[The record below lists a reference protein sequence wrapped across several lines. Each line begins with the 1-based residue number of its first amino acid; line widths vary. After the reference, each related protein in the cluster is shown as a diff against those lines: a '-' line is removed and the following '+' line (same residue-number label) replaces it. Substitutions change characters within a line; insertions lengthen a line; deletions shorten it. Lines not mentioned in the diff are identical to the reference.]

1 MYKEKTMSKLY
12 RLYKNICFAF
22 WMYFNLRHLRPFHYK
37 IKNYRDK
44 GDDVN
49 ERVQILNS
57 TTTWGGGIM
66 KKYKI
71 NLKVTGV
78 ENIPEGPVVFVS
90 NHQGYADIPVYG
102 AAINMKQIGFVAK
115 TSLGKIPVFGEW
127 IRDIRSVFI
136 ERDDPRASL
145 KTIEEGIDLLNRGF
159 SLVIFPEGTRSKGPK
174 MGEFKKGSLR
184 LATKPGIP
192 VVPVTLNGTYHVFEE
207 KGHVQSG
214 AEVTFYIHPAIET
227 KDLSKLEANNLAEKV
242 EEIVKTKLEEL
253 LEKQK

>member
-1 MYKEKTMSKLY
+1 MGKIY
-12 RLYKNICFAF
+12 RIYKNICFAF
-22 WMYFNLRHLRPFHYK
+22 WMYFNLRHLRPFHFK
-37 IKNYRDK
+37 IKNHRDA
-44 GDDVN
+44 GDDVK
-49 ERVQILNS
+49 EREQILNS
-57 TTTWGGGIM
+57 TTTWGKGIM

-71 NLKVTGV
+71 ELNVSGL
-78 ENIPEGPVVFVS
+78 ENIPDGPVVFVS

-102 AAINMKQIGFVAK
+102 AVINMKQIGFVAK
-115 TSLGKIPVFGEW
+115 NSLGKIPVFGEW

-145 KTIEEGIDLLNRGF
+145 KTIEEGIGLLNRGF
-159 SLVIFPEGTRSKGPK
+159 SLVIFPEGTRSKGSH

-214 AEVTFYIHPAIET
+214 AKVDFFIHPAIET
-227 KDLSKLEANNLAEKV
+227 KELSKQEANNLAEKV
-242 EEIVKTKLEEL
+242 EEIIKAKLEEL
-253 LEKQK
+253 NEKK